1 MKQITF
7 KSVRIKNFLSVGDV
21 PVEINFRTGLHI
33 ITGVNK
39 DRQDR
44 RNGVGKSTIA
54 DAIHFALFGDTLR
67 ELKKEHIVNNITKSK
82 CEVILTFDV
91 VEPDTGTKQYKIVRK
106 ISPTKCFLFE
116 NDDDITRDSISN
128 TTGHIQSIIN
138 SSQDVFQ
145 NCVIMTVNNTVPFMA
160 KKKLDK
166 RKFIEGILNLQVFS
180 DMLSQARSEYNE
192 MSKEFDLE
200 CMRYEEVSKN
210 IENLD
215 SQLLDHVQAVKRN
228 IETLESR
235 KKENDRNIQR
245 ASEAKSKIATVVDVN
260 ELNDKLVSFKS
271 KRSECNSSVLK
282 MRENQSRY
290 KAQLEFKQQE
300 IDKLNSTKDMCP
312 TCKRPHESKTTA
324 VITESVFDLQKE
336 CDDIQKSLDGLK
348 VSDWEAACKVL
359 QSKIEDLSATIK
371 AADKC
376 NNDRSSLIQ
385 TLSQLNQWNQQIEK
399 DIDVEDTVGESL
411 KLKIRDTSKRL
422 EGIQLSIRELKS
434 NLATLEV
441 VKYIVSEEGVK
452 SYVVKKILQLLNNK
466 LAYYLKK
473 MEANCVC
480 VFDEYF
486 EEQIF
491 DEKGQ
496 LCSYFNFSGAERKN
510 IDLACLFAFMDIR
523 RLQGDVTY
531 NFNIYD
537 ELLDSSLDE
546 QGIYIILNILKE
558 RVEKYNEM
566 CYIITHRKEST
577 LHARGDVI
585 TLQKQKGITTRVD
598 NQ

>member
-7 KSVRIKNFLSVGDV
+7 KKVHITNFLSVGDV
-21 PVEINFRTGLHI
+21 PVEIDFRTGLHI
-33 ITGVNK
+33 ITGINK

-44 RNGVGKSTIA
+44 RNGVGKSTVA

-82 CEVILTFDV
+82 CEVILTFEV
-91 VEPDTGTKQYKIVRK
+91 VEPEAGSKQYKIVRK
-106 ISPTKCFLFE
+106 ISPTKCFLYE
-116 NDDDITRDSISN
+116 DDVDITRDSIAN
-128 TTGHIQSIIN
+128 TTNHIQTIIN

-180 DMLSQARSEYNE
+180 DMLNQARSEYNE
-192 MSKEFDLE
+192 ASKEFDLE

-215 SQLLDHVQAVKRN
+215 SQLLDHVRETKKN
-228 IETLESR
+228 LETLETR
-235 KKENDRNIQR
+235 KKENDRNIKR
-245 ASEAKSKIATVVDVN
+245 VREANSKTVNDSNVK
-260 ELNDKLVSFKS
+260 ELNDKLREFKD
-271 KRSECNSSVLK
+271 KRLKCNSHVLK
-282 MRENQSRY
+282 IREQQSRY
-290 KAQLEFKQQE
+290 RTQIELKQQE
-300 IDKLNSTKDMCP
+300 VDKLNSTKDMCP
-312 TCKRPHESKTTA
+312 TCKRPHEPNTTA
-324 VITESVFDLQKE
+324 VITESVDNLQRE
-336 CDDIQKSLDGLK
+336 CATIEESLLELK
-348 VSDWEAACKVL
+348 IDDWELACKTL
-359 QSKIEDLSATIK
+359 QSKIDDLSETIRSV
-371 AADKC
+371 DKC
-376 NNDRSSLIQ
+376 NNDRESL
-385 TLSQLNQWNQQIEK
+385 LKSLEQLEQWNQQIEK
-399 DIDVEDTVGESL
+399 DMGKEDTVGKSL
-411 KLKIRDTSKRL
+411 RIKIKDTSSRL
-422 EGIQLSIRELKS
+422 DSIQQNIKTLKS
-434 NLATLEV
+434 KLATLEV

-598 NQ
+598 NL